1 MAVDL
6 QNAKGFIA
14 NKFGTTVEQLDSLSV
29 IPGFDSQL
37 QRGIN
42 LFAIGMNEGGNR
54 VIAGLEIMSNAITG
68 ASADP
73 VAFVKSAMRDSVY
86 NGNIDL
92 LKKQSVYL
100 QQNNIPVED
109 IKSLYTSYATQ
120 KANDDAA
127 YAAAQ
132 QGGGGLFG
140 DIGKFFASI
149 DPSTAISRELT
160 NLYQP
165 VEKAITAGVEEVS
178 KALSTDDAKKAMA
191 IAAAYYLPG
200 VGVELGSILKAQG
213 LITGAAIPYATA
225 IGTALASTGASVA
238 QGVPFDTALT
248 NATVNAVTST
258 GSQSVA
264 GYISKLGAS
273 PEVAN
278 AVTSVGA
285 SGLATAAKGG
295 SAADIERNMTGAL
308 AGSTITSMTGDK
320 ITGAAVGGQITG
332 GTTGALLGAAGA
344 AGARDAKEGATTTT
358 APTTQATLTQDLTDA
373 QVSQIQNAL
382 GISVS
387 DATNNDVKLAL
398 GPLLAPLGAGA
409 AIVSDSVIPLIGIF
423 GAKAVSDTIDYFKA
437 QNDSSGF
444 YRWVNENMQAA
455 DDRVQ
460 NKLSLNPAGAGR
472 GFVNPPVATPITPSQ
487 AAVSGSYNAGF
498 SGAGGGAGAGVT
510 AGEATAG
517 EAEARDFLVAQKVTN
532 PEIDFETLAREPA
545 LNEPPTDQ
553 KIIDLIQ
560 PGVASTPATT
570 PPGTTPTDRDILN
583 FSGITQPGTSTV
595 TPSTAVTQPTTVTPQ
610 TATPVTFTPAIAKIA
625 TPAIPQIFT
634 PAIAI
639 PAVPPAGETDAE
651 RTARID
657 AYIERTIAGEQDYY
671 KKLMEGRGRGN
682 VVVGSGADAG
692 GGGNATSNVVIDT
705 GPGGG
710 NAAGN
715 VIVSDGGLGGGNAAG
730 NVVISDG
737 GLGGGGGNAAGN
749 VIVGPGNGG
758 GGPGA
763 GTGTGGPGTGLDDG
777 TGLGTG
783 AGDGTGTGTG
793 TGLGDGTGT
802 GPGDG
807 TGTGDGT
814 GLGEDVVVDEP
825 PVDEDEPPVDEDEP
839 PEDEDKPPEDED
851 KPPGE
856 KEDEY
861 KPDLFV
867 YGGKTPKPR
876 PRTRTDLGTTLQG
889 PFAPSTTL
897 GQALTGYRGAGEIE
911 GKKTGKPRKNVWNEE
926 SLRLKDAL
934 GL

>member
-1 MAVDL
+1 MPLVFYSEGPPPE
-6 QNAKGFIA
+6 K
-14 NKFGTTVEQLDSLSV
+14 K
-29 IPGFDSQL
+29 PGDPPDP
-37 QRGIN
+37 
-42 LFAIGMNEGGNR
+42 IGYTYYNTK
-54 VIAGLEIMSNAITG
+54 AP
-68 ASADP
+68 ASSP
-73 VAFVKSAMRDSVY
+73 
-86 NGNIDL
+86 
-92 LKKQSVYL
+92 
-100 QQNNIPVED
+100 
-109 IKSLYTSYATQ
+109 
-120 KANDDAA
+120 
-127 YAAAQ
+127 
-132 QGGGGLFG
+132 GLFG
-140 DIGKFFASI
+140 GLSNALAKI
-149 DPSTAISRELT
+149 DPTTAISRELT
-160 NLYQP
+160 
-165 VEKAITAGVEEVS
+165 KAAEPLTAAVADVS

-200 VGVELGSILKAQG
+200 VGASLGKTLVTQG
-213 LITGAAIPYATA
+213 LITGAAVPYAAA

-248 NATVNAVTST
+248 NATINAVTST

-308 AGSTITSMTGDK
+308 AGSTITGMTGDK
-320 ITGAAVGGQITG
+320 IAGAAVGGQITG

-344 AGARDAKEGATTTT
+344 AGARDAKESASTTT

-444 YRWVNENMQAA
+444 YKWVNENMQAA

-472 GFVNPPVATPITPSQ
+472 GFVNPPVVTPITPSQ
-487 AAVSGSYNAGF
+487 AAISGFYGAGF

-510 AGEATAG
+510 AGETTAG

-553 KIIDLIQ
+553 RIIDLIQ
-560 PGVASTPATT
+560 PGAAFTPATV
-570 PPGTTPTDRDILN
+570 PPGTAPADRDILA
-583 FSGITQPGTSTV
+583 FSGITQPAG
-595 TPSTAVTQPTTVTPQ
+595 STAVTTPTQAPTQAAPVAGPVPVTPV
-610 TATPVTFTPAIAKIA
+610 AAPTFTPA
-625 TPAIPQIFT
+625 TFT
-634 PAIAI
+634 PAV
-639 PAVPPAGETDAE
+639 VPGRGIETDAE
-651 RTARID
+651 RIARID
-657 AYIERTIAGEQDYY
+657 AQTARVIAGEADYTARSRPATAPPG
-671 KKLMEGRGRGN
+671 EPPPFVPPAVEPPPPPPPVVSEPPPDVVEPPPVVTEPPPSPPE
-682 VVVGSGADAG
+682 VVVE
-692 GGGNATSNVVIDT
+692 
-705 GPGGG
+705 P
-710 NAAGN
+710 
-715 VIVSDGGLGGGNAAG
+715 
-730 NVVISDG
+730 
-737 GLGGGGGNAAGN
+737 
-749 VIVGPGNGG
+749 
-758 GGPGA
+758 
-763 GTGTGGPGTGLDDG
+763 
-777 TGLGTG
+777 
-783 AGDGTGTGTG
+783 
-793 TGLGDGTGT
+793 
-802 GPGDG
+802 
-807 TGTGDGT
+807 
-814 GLGEDVVVDEP
+814 EP
-825 PVDEDEPPVDEDEP
+825 PLVDVPPAEEVVPPDE
-839 PEDEDKPPEDED
+839 EDKPPAEEEKPPEEEEPPEEED

-856 KEDEY
+856 KEDKF
-861 KPDLFV
+861 KPDLFI
-867 YGGKTPKPR
+867 YGGKRPPRR
-876 PRTRTDLGTTLQG
+876 PRTELGTTLQG

-911 GKKTGKPRKNVWNEE
+911 GKKTGKPRRDVWNEE